1 MWRWMVVL
9 ELKMEIQVQSLHGSC
24 WLGVQ
29 SLVVVAVVVAIGIGV
44 VVVVVVAEPLRGKCF
59 VGG

>member
-1 MWRWMVVL
+1 MVVL

-44 VVVVVVAEPLRGKCF
+44 VVVAEPLRGKCF